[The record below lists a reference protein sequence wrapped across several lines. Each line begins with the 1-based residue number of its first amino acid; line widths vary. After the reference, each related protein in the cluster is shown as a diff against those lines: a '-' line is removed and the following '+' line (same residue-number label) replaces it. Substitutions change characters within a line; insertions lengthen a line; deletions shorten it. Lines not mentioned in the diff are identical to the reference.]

1 MAIYVKTGNL
11 LAAAFQVNGAPLAR
25 AYSKDRTLVFPD
37 GPQTQPLRVMSY
49 NVGSWTS
56 FGVNATTENQ
66 GFWYPLQNAIFE
78 QERAD
83 LCGIQE
89 YYNAIGSYSVPTML
103 EQYFR
108 YLFTVNKSSKK
119 AGRAICSVYPMSN
132 TQEINFQNQSG
143 EIRSYLIGD
152 VTIGGKT
159 VKFLTA
165 HLALVTATIILQI
178 QELLQA
184 VSGFDY
190 WILTGDFNIPF
201 PNKESSGYQ
210 NLIKP
215 FLDAGYHVAN
225 GSTFGFIPTF
235 STKAPGDDSD
245 WRVLDNIMCSANI
258 DITDVYVDTEKLTT
272 LTTQGIDHLPLIA
285 NMVIN

>member
-1 MAIYVKTGNL
+1 MAVYTINGKSTNTVFGRDGVRLVGAFDIDGN
-11 LAAAFQVNGAPLAR
+11 QVLDAE
-25 AYSKDRTLVFPD
+25 
-37 GPQTQPLRVMSY
+37 PQTLKVMSY

-66 GFWYPLQNAIFE
+66 EFWYPLQNSIFAN
-78 QERAD
+78 ERPD

-89 YYNAIGSYSVPTML
+89 YYSAIGNYSVPTML

-108 YLFTVNKSSKK
+108 DLFTVNKSSKK

-132 TQEINFQNQSG
+132 TQEINFQNQNG
-143 EIRSYLIGD
+143 EIRSYLISD
-152 VTIGGKT
+152 VNIGGKT

-184 VSGFDY
+184 VSNFDY
-190 WILTGDFNIPF
+190 WILTGDFNLPF
-201 PNKESSGYQ
+201 PSAESSGYQ
-210 NLIKP
+210 NLVKP